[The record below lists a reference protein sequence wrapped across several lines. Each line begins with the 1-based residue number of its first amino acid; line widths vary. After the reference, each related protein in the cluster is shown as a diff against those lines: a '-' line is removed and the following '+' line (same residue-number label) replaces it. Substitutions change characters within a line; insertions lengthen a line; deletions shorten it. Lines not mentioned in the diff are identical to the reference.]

1 MCDTMPRMYDATRH
15 ALLQRP
21 STVSTGSTAS
31 AADASRPAWRSSRPA
46 AVRARALTGW
56 QDSPQRRAL
65 AALLVSAGV
74 LCALLAAAP
83 VHAQATAAPRAAA
96 APASAP
102 ASAASAPLS
111 KGEIKAM
118 REFKMLDFNGDN
130 KLSRS
135 EVALFPRLAGAFD
148 DADTDHDGYVSYEE
162 VRAFAIKY
170 RAERDKARAAA
181 AAASA
186 PAAKPA
192 GAQ

>member
-1 MCDTMPRMYDATRH
+1 MPRMYDAIRH
-15 ALLQRP
+15 TLLPRT
-21 STVSTGSTAS
+21 STAFSADAVST
-31 AADASRPAWRSSRPA
+31 ADASRPAPRSRRPA
-46 AVRARALTGW
+46 AGREPHVRALTGW
-56 QDSPQRRAL
+56 QSSPQHQAL

-74 LCALLAAAP
+74 LCALVAAAP
-83 VHAQATAAPRAAA
+83 AHAQATASPRAAA

-181 AAASA
+181 AAAAASA
-186 PAAKPA
+186 PAAT
-192 GAQ
+192 Q